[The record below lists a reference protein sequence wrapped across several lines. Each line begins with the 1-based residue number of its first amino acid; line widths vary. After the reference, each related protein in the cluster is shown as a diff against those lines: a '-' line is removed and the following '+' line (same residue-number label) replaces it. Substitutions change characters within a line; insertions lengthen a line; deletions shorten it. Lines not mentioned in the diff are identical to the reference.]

1 MEDLMFPIEF
11 DHTILDS
18 LPFPDKNDTTRVL
31 QILKAIIS
39 RRVIPYFRR
48 SRGTDPLVARRVVD
62 RIKITRLEDFRNR
75 IRAVSL
81 LALRGDEWNVM
92 LHERLFDYLAFVIP
106 SHPESPLAAGTPE
119 ERKMLA
125 FMELVLRHQVEH
137 MLYPDSTER
146 EVIKSDVDF
155 AMNRRRDDP
164 TFYRDLRRAFDDEMN
179 GLKAKSFLALFDVAE
194 RKQPYEALI
203 RRMLDIFVMALG
215 DMPEETIR
223 DIFPTLCTEVKI
235 KLLGVCFRRS
245 SQNTYPLLKR
255 TSFLEMLLRL
265 FILLINTDEE
275 EARRVFDAFKSTW
288 GLIYLFRELGLA
300 DNLVEEGNA
309 GEIFE
314 EFKEGLR
321 RLAEEERGAFAP
333 IRRVREAPE
342 EPKEPAEPQVKSL
355 TDRIEEARKSPTF
368 PRRVMQLIDKN
379 KLNAAGHSGY
389 KYSELLET
397 LLSINWGNFKK
408 IDVTPE
414 GFEEGLDRSHYGL
427 HKPKQIICDFF
438 ANLIWRYQ
446 QFDEKDAASWK
457 NNGSAFLFV
466 GPPGVGKT
474 SLAISIAENL
484 RIPYHKLSLGGM
496 KDEAD
501 LRGHGFTYEGSKPG
515 AIVQGIIKMGIMNG
529 MFILDEADKTDKVAI
544 ATLLEILDPEQNHL
558 FHDKYTQST
567 IDIDL
572 SNFHFILT
580 ANTLETVPPP
590 VVNRCEVVILDHYSI
605 EEKIA
610 IAREHLIGRVR
621 RRYQI
626 GDDQIFI
633 DPEEAHELLRYLVKT
648 YTHEA
653 GVRELER
660 MIRTL
665 FLRVFRKE
673 ILTGVSPFVKI
684 RRQTL
689 KRYLDP
695 PREPRMINRDDRIGE
710 MNALGVNVERG
721 IGSIV
726 PVQATPIRLGTE
738 SGAHP
743 GHLSM
748 IHATGNIERIMDESR
763 KVAVTA
769 ILHCADELG
778 ISLDD
783 ADKPIH
789 LHFMGA
795 STPKD
800 GPSAGGAIALALAS
814 VLSGREIRRD
824 TAMTGEIDT
833 QGRITGIGGLVV
845 KLETAYDAG
854 CKTVII
860 PRENLHGDEGIDRL
874 PDALKKELQVLSY
887 DEWARDHEPFDF
899 GRHVLQIVAVDH
911 IVEAARI
918 AFIYEKDLEEFDKEI
933 VPHARVVAESLALR
947 SGDRRPPLCVLY
959 AKDPQEFALDGRPD
973 AFWDDRDCFFLV
985 SPGAVRAVRE
995 TFSGLAE
1002 GGRIIDFSPSDARIS
1017 TVLEDLILARG
1028 ETPANPSLTAP
1039 FFFLQRDLKELT
1051 EFSGNDSV
1059 GELRLFANNYAVQ
1072 GFKLKGCK
1080 GILNRVMWY
1089 LSQSEP
1095 ALLRSCPFLGIEDG
1109 IYVLDLSFVPEKYR
1123 LDSDRAAKI
1132 TVSCLT
1138 KWLTT
1143 VDASSKSG
1151 PPMEFFG

>member
-1 MEDLMFPIEF
+1 MFPIEF

-18 LPFPDKNDTTRVL
+18 LPLPDPNDTTRVL
-31 QILKAIIS
+31 QILKAVIS

-48 SRGTDPLVARRVVD
+48 SRGTDPLVARRVTD
-62 RIKITRLEDFRNR
+62 RINIRRLEDYRNK

-81 LALRGDEWNVM
+81 VARRGDEWNVM

-106 SHPESPLAAGTPE
+106 SHPESPLGAGTPE

-125 FMELVLRHQVEH
+125 FMELLLRHQVEH
-137 MLYPDSTER
+137 MLYPEATER
-146 EVIKSDVDF
+146 EVISADVDF

-164 TFYRDLRRAFDDEMN
+164 TFYRDLRRALDDEMN
-179 GLKAKSFLALFDVAE
+179 GLKAKPFLALFDLAE
-194 RKQPYEALI
+194 REQPYDAQI
-203 RRMLDIFVMALG
+203 RRMLDIFAMALG
-215 DMPEETIR
+215 DMPEQTIQ
-223 DIFPTLCTEVKI
+223 DVFPTLCAEVKT

-245 SQNTYPLLKR
+245 SQNTYPLLRR
-255 TSFLEMLLRL
+255 TSFLETLLRL
-265 FILLINTDEE
+265 FILMINVDEE
-275 EARRVFDAFKSTW
+275 EARRVFEAFKATW
-288 GLIYLFRELGLA
+288 GLIYLFQELGLA
-300 DNLVEEGNA
+300 ETLVEERDA
-309 GEIFE
+309 GEVFQA
-314 EFKEGLR
+314 FKEGLR
-321 RLAEEERGAFAP
+321 RLAEEDGAAFAP
-333 IRRVREAPE
+333 IRRVQESPE
-342 EPKEPAEPQVKSL
+342 KPQEPAEPQVKSL
-355 TDRIEEARKSPTF
+355 TDRIEEARSSPVF
-368 PRRVMQLIDKN
+368 PRQVMQLIDKN

-414 GFEEGLDRSHYGL
+414 AFEEGLDRSHYGL
-427 HKPKQIICDFF
+427 EKPKQIICDFF

-446 QFDEKDAASWK
+446 QFDENNVASWK

-484 RIPYHKLSLGGM
+484 TIPYHKLSLGGM

-590 VVNRCEVVILDHYSI
+590 VVNRCEVVMLDHYSI

-610 IAREHLIGRVR
+610 IARQHLIGRVR

-626 GDDQIFI
+626 GEDQIFI
-633 DPEEAHELLRYLVKT
+633 DPGEAPDLLRHLIKT

-695 PREPRMINRDDRIGE
+695 PREPRMINNDDRVGE

-721 IGSIV
+721 TGSIV
-726 PVQATPIRLGTE
+726 PVQATPIRLGGE
-738 SGAHP
+738 SGAHG
-743 GHLSM
+743 GHVSM

-763 KVAVTA
+763 KVATTA

-783 ADKPIH
+783 ADRPIH

-814 VLSGREIRRD
+814 VLSGRELRRD
-824 TAMTGEIDT
+824 VAMTGEIDT
-833 QGRITGIGGLVV
+833 QGRITAIGGLVA

-874 PDALKKELQVLSY
+874 PDALQRELQVLSY
-887 DEWARDHEPFDF
+887 GEWSQDHEPFDY
-899 GRHVLQIVAVDH
+899 GRHVLQIVAVEH
-911 IVEAARI
+911 ILEAARI
-918 AFIYEKDLEEFDKEI
+918 AFIYEQELQDLDKEI
-933 VPHARVVAESLALR
+933 VRHAHLVAESLAMR
-947 SGDRRPPLCVLY
+947 SESVCRSLCIVY
-959 AKDPQEFALDGRPD
+959 TKDPHEFELDGRPD
-973 AFWDDRDCFFLV
+973 DFWDGRDCLFLV
-985 SPGAVRAVRE
+985 SPGAGRTVRNSC
-995 TFSGLAE
+995 SGFAGARRLY
-1002 GGRIIDFSPSDARIS
+1002 DFDPSTAHMT
-1017 TVLEDLILARG
+1017 TVLQELLVAHG
-1028 ETPANPSLTAP
+1028 EKRTTPANLSLVAP
-1039 FFFLQRDLKELT
+1039 FFFLHRERKELRR
-1051 EFSGNDSV
+1051 FSRKESV
-1059 GELRLFANNYAVQ
+1059 GELELFANNYALQ
-1072 GFKLKGCK
+1072 GFKIKGCK
-1080 GILNRVMWY
+1080 AMLNRVMWY

-1095 ALLRSCPFLGIEDG
+1095 AQLEACPFLSRKDG
-1109 IYVLDLSFVPEKYR
+1109 IHAIDASFIPEKYR
-1123 LDSDRAAKI
+1123 LDPGRAATI
-1132 TVSCLT
+1132 ISSCLT
-1138 KWLTT
+1138 KWLAI
-1143 VDASSKSG
+1143 VEASRKPG
-1151 PPMEFFG
+1151 FVAEFFG